1 MEASGFLELI
11 PLDTRLS
18 TLVRLRT
25 SPLIWNLVE
34 AEWASRSE
42 QRQPCLQQEQKSIGA
57 EVSEEA
63 KRPIRVSK
71 HVLEGVRPHQRLRAT
86 LFLPFPPASQL
97 PSHHHT
103 SSMGSLPCLS
113 SSLSLRLSGLHFYPF
128 FPIPRP
134 YQAILFRGEKKQR
147 FSLVESVICIIRVLL
162 ALFFIV
168 SLSRNVPLPWQ
179 MNDPCLRLNAHLI
192 AQGCGPC
199 SSPDLEHPLT
209 CTTQAVEGVDKP
221 RGALGGEIDF

>member
-1 MEASGFLELI
+1 MEASGFLELF

-34 AEWASRSE
+34 VEWASRSE
-42 QRQPCLQQEQKSIGA
+42 QRQPCLQQEQKSIGE

-63 KRPIRVSK
+63 KRPIHVSK

-128 FPIPRP
+128 FLFQDPIKPF
-134 YQAILFRGEKKQR
+134 YSEGKKSND
-147 FSLVESVICIIRVLL
+147 SLL
-162 ALFFIV
+162 
-168 SLSRNVPLPWQ
+168 
-179 MNDPCLRLNAHLI
+179 
-192 AQGCGPC
+192 
-199 SSPDLEHPLT
+199 
-209 CTTQAVEGVDKP
+209 
-221 RGALGGEIDF
+221 